1 MNVCQCNR
9 CGRKVQGQPKNWKK
23 LMQQFGGL
31 GQLKAN
37 YVCSKCRHWQRD
49 NPLLW
54 AFTMSKVFRQLRWD
68 IIFEMNRFE
77 TNEYNEPFP
86 QRGETFKKKID
97 AIMAKR
103 FIKSYNFVVEHN
115 QLCAIVVNEV
125 PFIGSFTIDLQHE
138 TNKKKE
144 PSETQQVQ

>member
-1 MNVCQCNR
+1 MNICKCNR
-9 CGRKVQGQPKNWKK
+9 CGRKVQGQPRNWKK

-68 IIFEMNRFE
+68 IKFEMNRFE

-86 QRGETFKKKID
+86 QRADTFKRKVD

-103 FIKSYNFVVEHN
+103 FIKNYNFVVEAN
-115 QLCAIVVNEV
+115 QLHAILVSEV
-125 PFIGSFTIDLQHE
+125 PFIGSFKIDLYE
-138 TNKKKE
+138 TNKKE
-144 PSETQQVQ
+144 EQTETQQVQ

>member
-1 MNVCQCNR
+1 
-9 CGRKVQGQPKNWKK
+9 
-23 LMQQFGGL
+23 MQQFGGR
-31 GQLKAN
+31 GQLKAS

-103 FIKSYNFVVEHN
+103 FIKNYNFVVEHN
-115 QLCAIVVNEV
+115 QLHAIVVNEV
-125 PFIGSFTIDLQHE
+125 PFIGSFTINLHE

-144 PSETQQVQ
+144 QAETQQVQ